1 MSPFLGAACASVAIG
16 ACGPSSGTWSVWLD
30 GGSGAAPSGSPGSGS
45 VGDDASSSSPSGPSG
60 TPGSPGSPP
69 LDAGAPGSPTDD
81 ATTGSPSPPTGGGA
95 ATDGGSAALPGWTL
109 TWSDEFDGPDGT
121 PVDTTKWNQ
130 ETGNGGWSSNR
141 ELEYYTPGTA
151 NAVVSGGSLVIT
163 ATDAGASALTCEYGT
178 CQYTSA
184 RFNTQGKFSQTYGLF
199 EARIQIPRGQGLWPA
214 FWTLGDNI
222 GSVGWPTCG
231 EIDIMENIGSQ
242 PATNHG
248 SLHGPGYSG
257 GNPLTGSISI
267 DAGALADDFHVYDIE
282 WAPDVVRFYLD
293 GALYETKTSADVP
306 AGDKWV
312 YDHPFFVILN
322 VAVGGN
328 FPGSPDSTT
337 TFPQTMKVDYVRV
350 YASTAAGGGDP

>member
-1 MSPFLGAACASVAIG
+1 VLRHRLVRFAIPGALGFLAASCASFAIG
-16 ACGPSSGTWSVWLD
+16 ACGPSTDPWSVWLD
-30 GGSGAAPSGSPGSGS
+30 SGSAAAPPGSPESSTVADDAFSPAGDDGGTPPSPDDAASSGSPAPSGGG
-45 VGDDASSSSPSGPSG
+45 ASS
-60 TPGSPGSPP
+60 
-69 LDAGAPGSPTDD
+69 DGA
-81 ATTGSPSPPTGGGA
+81 
-95 ATDGGSAALPGWTL
+95 SASLPGWTL
-109 TWSDEFDGPDGT
+109 TWSDEFEGPDGT
-121 PVDTTKWNQ
+121 AVDPTKWNQ
-130 ETGNGGWSSNR
+130 ETGNGGWNANR

-163 ATDAGASALTCEYGT
+163 ATDSGASAYTCGYGT

-184 RFNTQGKFSQTYGLF
+184 RFNTKGKFSQAYGLF

-214 FWTLGDNI
+214 FWTLGDDI
-222 GSVGWPTCG
+222 GTAGWPTCG

-242 PATNHG
+242 PPTNHG

-257 GNPLTGSISI
+257 GHPLTGSISI

-282 WAPDVVRFYLD
+282 WAPNVVRFYLD
-293 GALYETKTSADVP
+293 GVLYETHTSADVP

-322 VAVGGN
+322 VAVGGT
-328 FPGSPDSTT
+328 FPGSPNAST

-350 YASTAAGGGDP
+350 YANSAPTAGDP